1 MTNINDFEETS
12 DFLFYNGPDGA
23 LRVEVIVGE
32 ETVWLTEKSL
42 AEVFGTTR
50 QNVNYHINNVL
61 KSGELDENSVRKE
74 ILHTA
79 DDGKEYNTRFYNLDM
94 IIAVGY
100 RIDSYN
106 ATQFRI
112 WATKV
117 LKEYLVKGFAL
128 DDERLKQGKQLFGRD
143 YFDELLERI
152 REIRASERRFYQKI
166 TDIYAQ
172 CSIDYDPNAPITHK
186 FYATVQNILEYAITH
201 LTAAEIIKTRAS
213 ALKPNMGLTTWKNA
227 GKGGKIMKSDVT
239 VAKNYLSREEIS
251 ELNRLVTM
259 YLDFAELQAQRQK
272 AMRMADWIEKLTAFL
287 KFNDYD
293 ILNDSGKMRKNVAD
307 SFAEGE
313 YLKFRVI
320 QDKEYESD
328 FDKTVK
334 KIQTFGRLPT
344 EKEGFKRLEQPTIS
358 KSKKVISIKDIDEA
372 LDDKSK
378 FDNELKGILKVPKP
392 PKQ

>member
-1 MTNINDFEETS
+1 MGDFEETS

-32 ETVWLTEKSL
+32 ETVWLNEKSL

-61 KSGELDENSVRKE
+61 KSGELSEISVRKE

-79 DDGKEYNTRFYNLDM
+79 EDGKEYNTRFYNLDM

-128 DDERLKQGKQLFGRD
+128 DDERLKQGKKLFGKD

-186 FYATVQNILEYAITH
+186 FYATVQNLLEYAITH
-201 LTAAEIIKTRAS
+201 LTAAEIIKSRAS
-213 ALKPNMGLTTWKNA
+213 AIKPNMGLTTWKNA

-239 VAKNYLSREEIS
+239 VAKNYLSKDEIS

-272 AMRMADWIEKLTAFL
+272 AMRMTDWIEKLTAFL

-293 ILNDSGKMRKNVAD
+293 ILNDAGKLRKAVAD
-307 SFAEGE
+307 GFAEGE

-320 QDKEYESD
+320 QDKEYQSD
-328 FDKTVK
+328 FDKIVTVIK
-334 KIQTFGRLPT
+334 EKGQLPS
-344 EKEGFKRLEQPTIS
+344 EKE
-358 KSKKVISIKDIDEA
+358 KSKNIVSIGKTRKVIKLED
-372 LDDKSK
+372 LDSSA
-378 FDNELKGILKVPKP
+378 DNEFDKQLKGILAAGKP
-392 PKQ
+392 PKKQKK